1 MVRYVQEKSWLGAFK
16 RSHGYV
22 RSREFM
28 VRYVSREFM
37 VRYVQE
43 KSWLGA
49 FREFMVRYVQEKP
62 WLGAFKRS
70 HG

>member
-1 MVRYVQEKSWLGAFK
+1 
-16 RSHGYV
+16 
-22 RSREFM
+22 
-28 VRYVSREFM
+28 M

-62 WLGAFKRS
+62 WLGTFKRS